1 MGLLSACGLPM
12 SENVQVEEL
21 LRAPR
26 LPGDYGALQN
36 ALNEWLGE
44 SAQLKYPMQ
53 GELLSPFLLFF
64 FFKPLLKLLFLFF
77 FHIINRII

>member
-1 MGLLSACGLPM
+1 MLSAGCMMGLLSACGLPM

-53 GELLSPFLLFF
+53 GELLSPFLLQDLASIM
-64 FFKPLLKLLFLFF
+64 KRSEK
-77 FHIINRII
+77 